1 MSRACD
7 IQTVSE
13 VAWHGMAWH
22 TGSRACIPN
31 WSPGCKASKEK
42 GGGMEQ
48 TIDIRNMN
56 REHCLYEHWAHSE
69 WKYVRM
75 PRTKDSIGLIEK
87 TA

>member
-1 MSRACD
+1 
-7 IQTVSE
+7 
-13 VAWHGMAWH
+13 
-22 TGSRACIPN
+22 
-31 WSPGCKASKEK
+31 
-42 GGGMEQ
+42 MEQ